1 MPDLD
6 LTQDHR
12 ALTDAHETRR
22 YFAKFA
28 RITKHLRAVTGAAI
42 REEKLSDQEVDIVE
56 GYVTAL
62 ANTFTALSY
71 KHLMA
76 ARVPN
81 SLPHPLEIDLSESGF
96 PVYRELLQMANDGM
110 QVEQH
115 LATSSTPDKLKQEMV
130 THILNDRSAP
140 LKLQFALSQ
149 RLYYEAL
156 QEKAVFWAQNDPQ
169 VVWLGKNKD
178 RNRYLIHWAVYD
190 SQQNVPAIY
199 LMYLEDSA
207 RKPIPRDERRWPRV
221 QAHLMA
227 QSINSLKLLTIALGF
242 DQDFDDL
249 HPKTLRRI
257 HLGPMYSHAYTR
269 QTGPLREV
277 LAEAS
282 GQPGYDWALAW
293 TSEVLFSKRA
303 ERVSTGIFSS
313 ADREIF
319 ELDHFAAKQ
328 EGTGTTGIQR
338 ALILPQQPYQVL
350 RERNPKGFENITKYV
365 VGMNDQV
372 LRYR

>member
-6 LTQDHR
+6 LTHDHR
-12 ALTDAHETRR
+12 ALTDAHETRL

-28 RITKHLRAVTGAAI
+28 RITEHLRAVTSAAV
-42 REEKLSDQEVDIVE
+42 REEKLSDQEVEIVE

-81 SLPHPLEIDLSESGF
+81 SLPFALEIDLTESGF
-96 PVYRELLQMANDGM
+96 PVHRELLQMANDGM
-110 QVEQH
+110 QVERH
-115 LATSSTPDKLKQEMV
+115 LAQSSTPEKLKQEMI
-130 THILNDRSAP
+130 THILNDRTTP

-156 QEKAVFWAQNDPQ
+156 QNKSIFWAQNDPQ
-169 VVWLGKNKD
+169 AVWLGKVRD

-199 LMYLEDSA
+199 LLYLEDSS
-207 RKPIPRDERRWPRV
+207 RKPIPTDERRWPLV

-227 QSINSLKLLTIALGF
+227 QSINALKLLTIALGF

-257 HLGPMYSHAYTR
+257 HLGPMYSHAYTQ

-282 GQPGYDWALAW
+282 GQPGHDWALAW
-293 TSEVLFSKRA
+293 TAETLISKRA

-319 ELDHFAAKQ
+319 ELDHCAATE
-328 EGTGTTGIQR
+328 EGNGATGIQR
-338 ALILPQQPYQVL
+338 ALILPQRPYQVL

-365 VGMNDQV
+365 VGDGDQV